1 MNGLT
6 ILEVIMALEDNFL
19 RLDPN
24 NYDTE
29 LESLLA
35 TSSLSLGDYEVLHQN
50 NKMSIEEFEYC
61 KDWFEFY
68 KN

>member
-1 MNGLT
+1 
-6 ILEVIMALEDNFL
+6 MAYEDNFL
-19 RLDPN
+19 QLDPH

-35 TSSLSLGDYEVLHQN
+35 TSSLSLDDCEALYQN
-50 NKMSIEEFEYC
+50 GKMSKEDFEYA

-68 KN
+68 K

>member
-1 MNGLT
+1 
-6 ILEVIMALEDNFL
+6 MASEDNFFKH
-19 RLDPN
+19 DPL

-35 TSSLSLGDYEVLHQN
+35 TSSLSLDDCEALHQN
-50 NKMSIEEFEYC
+50 GKMSKEDFEYA

-68 KN
+68 K

>member
-1 MNGLT
+1 
-6 ILEVIMALEDNFL
+6 MALDDNFL
-19 RLDPN
+19 NLDPL

-35 TSSLSLGDYEVLHQN
+35 TSSLSLEDYKKLYEN
-50 NKMSIEEFEYC
+50 NRMSKEEFEYC

-68 KN
+68 EE

>member
-1 MNGLT
+1 
-6 ILEVIMALEDNFL
+6 MAYEDNFL
-19 RLDPN
+19 QLDPH

-35 TSSLSLGDYEVLHQN
+35 TSSLSLDDCETLFQN
-50 NKMSIEEFEYC
+50 GKISKEDFEYA

-68 KN
+68 K

>member
-1 MNGLT
+1 
-6 ILEVIMALEDNFL
+6 MAGENNFYK
-19 RLDPN
+19 LDSF

-35 TSSLSLGDYEVLHQN
+35 TSSLSLDDCEKLYQN
-50 NKMSIEEFEYC
+50 KKMSKEDFEYC

-68 KN
+68 K

>member
-1 MNGLT
+1 
-6 ILEVIMALEDNFL
+6 MAYEDNFL
-19 RLDPN
+19 QLDPH

-35 TSSLSLGDYEVLHQN
+35 TSSLSFDDFETLFQN
-50 NKMSIEEFEYC
+50 GKISKEDFEYA

-68 KN
+68 K

>member
-1 MNGLT
+1 
-6 ILEVIMALEDNFL
+6 MAYEDNFL
-19 RLDPN
+19 QHDPS

-35 TSSLSLGDYEVLHQN
+35 TSSLSLEDCEALYEN
-50 NKMSIEEFEYC
+50 GNMSKEDFEYA

-68 KN
+68 K

>member
-1 MNGLT
+1 MSY
-6 ILEVIMALEDNFL
+6 EDNFL
-19 RLDPN
+19 QHDPS

-35 TSSLSLGDYEVLHQN
+35 TSSLSLDTCETLFQN
-50 NKMSIEEFEYC
+50 GKISKEEFEYA

-68 KN
+68 K

>member
-1 MNGLT
+1 
-6 ILEVIMALEDNFL
+6 MAYEDNFL
-19 RLDPN
+19 QHDPH

-35 TSSLSLGDYEVLHQN
+35 TSSLSLDNCETLFQN
-50 NKMSIEEFEYC
+50 GKISKEEFEYA

-68 KN
+68 K